1 MSTPA
6 PSVALHT
13 MASTLTALATA
24 AYKHDTALGQH
35 LAVNAALLAV
45 HATAVARAEAEAAH
59 ILAGINGLRAKM
71 RQQEVTIE
79 ELSAELAAETDINT
93 PSARRAWSEAIEH
106 RRQQRAK
113 LLRLFP
119 SLARPEGGCHLSDPP
134 P

>member
-1 MSTPA
+1 MTNPA

-24 AYKHDTALGQH
+24 AYRHDTALGQH

-45 HATAVARAEAEAAH
+45 HANAVARAEAEAAH
-59 ILAGINGLRAKM
+59 TLAGINGLRAKL

-79 ELSAELAAETDINT
+79 ELSAELAAEADINT
-93 PSARRAWSEAIEH
+93 PEAIEH

-119 SLARPEGGCHLSDPP
+119 SLARPEGGCHLSEPGE
-134 P
+134 